1 MILYV
6 PLLLIW
12 SCYSASFVCNGTAI
26 ICDRFSATSSD
37 DYNFVVIVMDVIM
50 HAKYKQRAFGVG
62 KFDSLIEPLQTFVL
76 LSQ

>member
-1 MILYV
+1 M
-6 PLLLIW
+6 
-12 SCYSASFVCNGTAI
+12 CNVTAI
-26 ICDRFSATSSD
+26 ICDRISATSSD

-50 HAKYKQRAFGVG
+50 HAKYKQCAFGVG